1 MKLIKK
7 KLTVMLKRKNKIILS
22 PFQISLEM
30 SRSLPFILILLLI
43 LSCGDSGIED
53 PKNGDLNKGFKT
65 GDLQN
70 EIEKEQKELEKL
82 KILGYNKTYLSK
94 GEMPNCYNFKPI
106 YSNIDNYL
114 NVNVGGN
121 TDVAIKVMNAS
132 SNQCIRFVYVN
143 SNSSFKIKNIPE
155 GIFYLKIAYG
165 KDWYMKNENGKCI
178 GQFTKN
184 PIYEKGQDL
193 MDFNIQRTVN
203 GKSIPYYDLELD
215 IVASDY
221 SNTFDTQNIS
231 EDDFNN

>member
-1 MKLIKK
+1 MNIHKTFNLSSKTI
-7 KLTVMLKRKNKIILS
+7 LKPIYLSICII
-22 PFQISLEM
+22 ISVL
-30 SRSLPFILILLLI
+30 F
-43 LSCGDSGIED
+43 SCGDGGIED
-53 PKNGDLNKGFKT
+53 PKNGDLNDGFKNT
-65 GDLQN
+65 NLQN
-70 EIEKEQKELEKL
+70 EAEIDKEQKVLENL
-82 KILGYNKTYLSK
+82 KILGFKKTNLSK

-121 TDVAIKVMNAS
+121 TDAAIKVMNAS
-132 SNQCIRFVYVN
+132 SDQCIRFVYIN

-178 GQFTKN
+178 GKFTKN

-193 MDFNIQRTVN
+193 MDFNIQKTAH
-203 GKSIPYYDLELD
+203 GKSIPYYNLELD
-215 IVASDY
+215 IVVSDY